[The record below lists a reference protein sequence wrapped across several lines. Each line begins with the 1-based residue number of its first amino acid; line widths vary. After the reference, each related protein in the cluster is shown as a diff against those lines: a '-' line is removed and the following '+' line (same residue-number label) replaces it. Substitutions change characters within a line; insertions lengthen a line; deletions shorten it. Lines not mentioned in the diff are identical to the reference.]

1 VTWLAPRRAPAAVV
15 ALWLLTRLT
24 LLVLALNPGLYDGA
38 ISGDV
43 RGYGAKVE
51 RMFQGELP
59 YRDVA
64 IEYPPGSVP
73 FTLLPA
79 LVAGTG
85 AHYRFAFALTM
96 LAVDAVGLLAAFR
109 LGRATGGRR
118 ARVPLAYVL
127 ATAALGPIAYMRF
140 DYVPAVCVLFAAA
153 FTAERRP
160 TAAAA
165 ALGFGTA
172 AKLFP
177 AVLAPLLVLGLVP
190 MLGWRRALRR
200 TVPAFTAA
208 LLVPVLPALL
218 ISARGT
224 FEWVIGYHLDRGVQI
239 ESLWSNAILI
249 AHHVIGLPASVGY
262 EFGAFDLLSPWS
274 PGSKALSGPVTLV
287 ALAGVA
293 WLTWQRARRDGG
305 IAPAVVP
312 VVFAA
317 GVLAFILPNRVLSP
331 QYLVWVLPLLAGM
344 VATVDAGQREAASA
358 PPRKAP
364 ALRALWYAVVAA
376 LLTQVIFP
384 FRYDQLRDLSVF
396 DTGLLTVRNGL
407 LVAAAAAVVAV
418 LRWPLSSATSTAPRP
433 GFRLSRRGAMIRESN
448 IRSVDSNLAVRRQS
462 AQTAHRGTSGEGEGD
477 ELCLAS
483 RTLLPSGR
491 LTLLLPTTGA
501 THVQRR

>member
-1 VTWLAPRRAPAAVV
+1 MIWRTPRRVPAAVV
-15 ALWLLTRLT
+15 VLWALTRLP
-24 LLVLALNPGLYDGA
+24 LLILALNPGLYDGA
-38 ISGDV
+38 VSGDV

-79 LVAGTG
+79 LIAGTG
-85 AHYRFAFALTM
+85 AHYRLAFALTM
-96 LAVDAVGLLAAFR
+96 LAVDALGLWAAFR
-109 LGRATGGRR
+109 LGRAAGGR
-118 ARVPLAYVL
+118 AWRVPLAYVL
-127 ATAALGPIAYMRF
+127 GTCALGPIAYLRF

-200 TVPAFTAA
+200 TVPSFTIGM
-208 LLVPVLPALL
+208 LIPVLPALL
-218 ISARGT
+218 ISAHGT
-224 FEWVIGYHLDRGVQI
+224 YDWVIGYHLHRGVQV
-239 ESLWSNAILI
+239 ESLWSNAILL
-249 AHHVIGLPASVGY
+249 AHQVLRLPASVGY

-274 PGSKALSGPVTLV
+274 SAAKALSGPATLA

-293 WLTWQRARRDGG
+293 WLTWQRAQRDGG
-305 IAPAVVP
+305 IAPATVP

-344 VATVDAGQREAASA
+344 MATVDAGRDLGRRDPAGAQPGMVPGIVSGM
-358 PPRKAP
+358 AP
-364 ALRALWYAVVAA
+364 ALRALYCTAAAA

-384 FRYDQLRDLSVF
+384 FRYDQLRDLRVF
-396 DTGLLTVRNGL
+396 ETGLLTVRNAL
-407 LVAAAAAVVAV
+407 LVMAAVAV
-418 LRWPLSSATSTAPRP
+418 VKALRLPLSSAPSTAPRP
-433 GFRLSRRGAMIRESN
+433 RFRMSHRGAMIRESN
-448 IRSVDSNLAVRRQS
+448 IRSVDGDL
-462 AQTAHRGTSGEGEGD
+462 TAS
-477 ELCLAS
+477 
-483 RTLLPSGR
+483 
-491 LTLLLPTTGA
+491 
-501 THVQRR
+501 